1 MSTHTKL
8 STKELALAVTFTA
21 LYAVLGLMKISPIIG
36 LPGQAITAAAII
48 APLIGIILGP
58 YLGTL
63 STLLGGAIG
72 FSLGF
77 LSQPSFASGIAAALS
92 AGLVRSRRR
101 VIALLFYVVLWFSLA
116 FYPTVGPAW
125 LYPAYLTF
133 QAVGLIILIP
143 PFQSTI
149 TKGFNSYRGSWLVF
163 AYFATCLASTLAG
176 QIAGSLAFVTM
187 VGGDVAFWTGTWLV
201 TALTYPVERLIIAA
215 FASII
220 ALSLHRVL
228 RSANLL
234 PSPNR
239 GRQPE
244 KHP

>member
-1 MSTHTKL
+1 MFTRTKP
-8 STKELALAVTFTA
+8 STKELALSVMFTA
-21 LYAVLGLMKISPIIG
+21 LYAVLGLLKISPIIG

-63 STLLGGAIG
+63 STLLGGVVG
-72 FSLGF
+72 FFFGF
-77 LSQPSFASGIAAALS
+77 LSPPSFAAGIAAALC
-92 AGLVRSRRR
+92 AGLVRSRKR
-101 VIALLFYVVLWFSLA
+101 VVAFLFYVVLWFALA

-125 LYPAYLTF
+125 LYPAYLLF
-133 QAVGLIILIP
+133 QAFGFVILLP

-149 TKGFNSYRGSWLVF
+149 AKGFNSYRGSWLIF
-163 AYFATCLASTLAG
+163 AYFATCMASTLAG
-176 QIAGSLAFVTM
+176 QIAGSLTFVVM
-187 VGGDVAFWTGTWLV
+187 AGGGVDFWFGTWLF
-201 TALTYPVERLIIAA
+201 TAVTYPVERLIIAI

-220 ALSLHRVL
+220 GLTLHRVL

-234 PSPNR
+234 SSSSRDRP
-239 GRQPE
+239 PE